1 MSKQHHTKGPT
12 QRQLRVG
19 ELIRHALADFFLRD
33 GLTEDELK
41 GVLLTITEV
50 KASPDLR
57 HATVFLMPS
66 GAADER
72 AAVAAVA
79 RHKKFLRGELAR
91 HVELRYVPELVFAL
105 DESFGNSARI
115 DELLR
120 SPEVERDLH

>member
-1 MSKQHHTKGPT
+1 MSKIQGSKGIS

-33 GLTEDELK
+33 SVSDDELK
-41 GVLLTITEV
+41 GVLLTVTEV

-66 GAADER
+66 GAADQQK
-72 AAVAAVA
+72 AVAAVA

-91 HVELRYVPELVFAL
+91 RIELRYVPELAFAL
-105 DESFGNSARI
+105 DDSFDNARRI
-115 DELLR
+115 EEILH

>member
-1 MSKQHHTKGPT
+1 MSKTHGSKGIS

-33 GLTEDELK
+33 SVSDDELK
-41 GVLLTITEV
+41 GVLLTVTEV

-66 GAADER
+66 GAADQQK
-72 AAVAAVA
+72 AVAAVA

-91 HVELRYVPELVFAL
+91 RIELRYVPELAFAL
-105 DESFGNSARI
+105 DGSFDNARRI
-115 DELLR
+115 EEILH

>member
-1 MSKQHHTKGPT
+1 MSKTHGSKGIS

-33 GLTEDELK
+33 SVSDDELK
-41 GVLLTITEV
+41 GILLTVTEV

-57 HATVFLMPS
+57 QATVFLMPS
-66 GAADER
+66 GAADHQK
-72 AAVAAVA
+72 AVAAVA

-91 HVELRYVPELVFAL
+91 RIELRYVPELVFAL
-105 DESFGNSARI
+105 DDSFDNARRI
-115 DELLR
+115 EEILH